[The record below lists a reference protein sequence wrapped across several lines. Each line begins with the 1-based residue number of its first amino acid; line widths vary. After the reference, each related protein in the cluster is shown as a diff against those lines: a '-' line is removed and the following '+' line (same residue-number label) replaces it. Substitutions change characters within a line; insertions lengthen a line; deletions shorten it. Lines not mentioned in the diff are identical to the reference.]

1 MYSVY
6 SFKLLKYGTITV
18 NYIDADGNRNKKEC
32 VGGNTKREAEESYKR
47 EFRKMDRFGRI

>member
-1 MYSVY
+1 MYLRKVGKIWY
-6 SFKLLKYGTITV
+6 YTV

-32 VGGNTKREAEESYKR
+32 VGGNTKREAEEAYKR